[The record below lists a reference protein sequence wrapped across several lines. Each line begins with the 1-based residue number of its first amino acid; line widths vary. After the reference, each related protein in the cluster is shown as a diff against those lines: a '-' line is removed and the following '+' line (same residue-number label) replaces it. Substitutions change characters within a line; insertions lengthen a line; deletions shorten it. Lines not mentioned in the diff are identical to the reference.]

1 MPHLIVIGGPTAVG
15 KSQIA
20 AELALRIGGE
30 VISADSMC
38 LYRGMDIGT
47 AKPLEEMKK
56 VPHHLIDVFEP
67 GERVDA
73 KVYERLAME
82 KIEEISS
89 RGKVPFLVGGSYLYI
104 QAVLLG
110 IEETPPP
117 DWALRDRLYRIADE
131 KGGDF
136 LYGKLMAV
144 DPDYAKKIH
153 PHDLRRIVRALE
165 VFLLT
170 GKRFSEFHRWSE
182 PRFRYTGFY
191 LKRKWENLSERI
203 EERVRKM
210 VREGL
215 LEEVR
220 RLYEGGLEGFLTS
233 SQAIGYKE
241 IIPFLKGQKPL
252 EECLEEVVKNTK
264 EYAKRQI
271 RWFRKQGWIEIDLD
285 RLRGEQ
291 AVEEMVR
298 VLEGD
303 QSP

>member
-1 MPHLIVIGGPTAVG
+1 MPHLIVIGGPTAGG

-20 AELALRIGGE
+20 ADLALRIGGE
-30 VISADSMC
+30 IISADSMC
-38 LYRGMDIGT
+38 LYRDMDIGT
-47 AKPLEEMKK
+47 AKPLEEMNR

-89 RGKVPFLVGGSYLYI
+89 QGKVPLLVGGSYLYI

-117 DWALRDRLYRIADE
+117 DWVLRKRLYRIAE
-131 KGGDF
+131 TKGGEF
-136 LYGKLMAV
+136 LYRKLMAV
-144 DPDYAKKIH
+144 DPLYAEKIH

-170 GKRFSEFHRWSE
+170 GKRFSDFHRWSE
-182 PRFRYTGFY
+182 PRYRYTGFY
-191 LKRKWENLSERI
+191 LKRDWECLSARI

-220 RLYEGGLEGFLTS
+220 RLYEKGLEGFLTS

-241 IIPFLKGQKPL
+241 MIPFIKDQKPL
-252 EECLEEVVKNTK
+252 EECLEEVIRNTK

-271 RWFRKQGWIEIDLD
+271 RWFRRQGWIEIDLD
-285 RLRGEQ
+285 RLTGEQ